1 MSVGWRKESTVT
13 GLSKSL
19 SGEGKPVAERGKD
32 SLQLRLVTFIEQPSH
47 IRAWLDSQFQ
57 QMATHDERGGG
68 LVFNFQSTRAL
79 QQTDAGRKS
88 VKGFWRVA
96 RVIGSCDTHESVDP
110 FYLPSQSSNR
120 AV

>member
-19 SGEGKPVAERGKD
+19 SGEGQPFAERGKD
-32 SLQLRLVTFIEQPSH
+32 SIHLRLVTFIEQPSH
-47 IRAWLDSQFQ
+47 IRAWLDSQFH

-68 LVFNFQSTRAL
+68 LIFNFQSTRAL
-79 QQTDAGRKS
+79 QQPGAGRKS
-88 VKGFWRVA
+88 VKGFWRAA
-96 RVIGSCDTHESVDP
+96 RVIGPRDTHQTVDP
-110 FYLPSQSSNR
+110 FYLPSQSANC

>member
-1 MSVGWRKESTVT
+1 M
-13 GLSKSL
+13 GLTKAL
-19 SGEGKPVAERGKD
+19 SGEGKPVAERGND
-32 SLQLRLVTFIEQPSH
+32 SIQLRLVTFIEQPSH

-79 QQTDAGRKS
+79 QQPGAGRKS
-88 VKGFWRVA
+88 VKGFWRAA
-96 RVIGSCDTHESVDP
+96 RVIGPRDAHQSVDP
-110 FYLPSQSSNR
+110 FYLSSQASNR